1 MTKSVTLREVAE
13 RAGVSLGTASQA
25 LNNRPHVSAA
35 ARERVLLAAQELG
48 YVPRRRSEATS
59 ISTIGLL
66 IKHDSGPLPR
76 FNYFFSYVQAGV
88 ELECHAHRM
97 NLMVAIVKTDQNNRP
112 VDGWPRIIEEQSV
125 DGFILVGLN
134 VEPTFSELRQQLPN
148 KPIVLVDS
156 YAFGF
161 PFDSVVIDNIGG
173 AIQAVNY
180 LIDRGHRH
188 IGILGTNKHSP
199 PDIRER
205 REGYY
210 WALAARQ
217 IDEVYVEE
225 SLMQREEGYHA
236 LKRLLQRAPHVTAV
250 FAVNDETAIG
260 ALQAAYEM
268 RIAVPEELSII
279 GFDDIDMASE
289 VRPALT
295 TIHVPKMWL
304 GRLGVRRLLE
314 RAQSP
319 DAPTITI
326 SVATHLVERN
336 SVGPCRNPDARP
348 ERDNK
353 PGGVYIDLP
362 YT

>member
-88 ELECHAHRM
+88 ELECHAHRI

-225 SLMQREEGYHA
+225 SLMQREEGAPRLKA
-236 LKRLLQRAPHVTAV
+236 LATARSACHRRVRCQRR
-250 FAVNDETAIG
+250 NRDRG
-260 ALQAAYEM
+260 AASSLRNAHCCAGGAFDRRFRRHRYGQRSAACADHDSRAEDVAGPAW
-268 RIAVPEELSII
+268 R
-279 GFDDIDMASE
+279 ASPART
-289 VRPALT
+289 RP
-295 TIHVPKMWL
+295 
-304 GRLGVRRLLE
+304 
-314 RAQSP
+314 
-319 DAPTITI
+319 I
-326 SVATHLVERN
+326 SRCAH
-336 SVGPCRNPDARP
+336 GHH
-348 ERDNK
+348 
-353 PGGVYIDLP
+353 
-362 YT
+362 